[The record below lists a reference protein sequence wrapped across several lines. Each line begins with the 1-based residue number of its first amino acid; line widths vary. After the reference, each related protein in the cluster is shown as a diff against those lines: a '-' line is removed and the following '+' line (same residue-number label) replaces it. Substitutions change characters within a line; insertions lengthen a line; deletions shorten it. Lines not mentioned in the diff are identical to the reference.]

1 MSNTVHVYISQ
12 SDKGELVLGAGI
24 DGYNSYGQKGGINVI
39 EHQLEGLCELY
50 PIVSRLK
57 IMRVWGGI
65 VDIEFLVQMLQ
76 LRYGRRFP
84 ALRQRAT
91 LQAVEALQTCGV
103 LPADDCQL
111 LSQGYRFLRTL
122 ENRLRIDCDQP
133 VEALESEGAQL
144 PRLARRMGYGGQ
156 DAAPRLL
163 ADYHVQREAIRDC
176 YTRWFARQK
185 GPEV

>member
-1 MSNTVHVYISQ
+1 
-12 SDKGELVLGAGI
+12 
-24 DGYNSYGQKGGINVI
+24 
-39 EHQLEGLCELY
+39 
-50 PIVSRLK
+50 
-57 IMRVWGGI
+57 
-65 VDIEFLVQMLQ
+65 MLQ

-91 LQAVEALQTCGV
+91 LQALEALQTCGV

-156 DAAPRLL
+156 DAASRLL

-176 YTRWFARQK
+176 YTRWFVRQK
-185 GPEV
+185 GPEA